1 MSKSFEIPRRLI
13 VAVGGNA
20 LDPAEG
26 RGTPEEQKAIAAATA
41 QAMLPL
47 LELDNQLVVVHGNG
61 PQVGKLILANA
72 AAQDRVAPQSLDIL
86 VAQTQ
91 GALAYILSQAFEN
104 ALREAGNPRHVVG
117 LVTQVEVDPE
127 DPAFQ
132 NPTKP
137 VGPFFSEA
145 QAKALAK
152 ELGVTVREDSGRGWR
167 YVVASPRPMHIC
179 DVSLVEALLCA
190 RTVVIAGG
198 GGGIPVVRDEQG
210 RRRGVEAVIDKDLT
224 AAVMADVLG
233 IRDMM
238 ILTAV
243 PRVAVDFGKPSQ
255 KDLARASLS
264 DMKRYLAEGHFPP
277 GSMGPKVEAA
287 IRFLESGGRRVI
299 ITSLETAVPALRG
312 DTGTHIVHDHDCVA
326 DGESLPTL
334 GAAGRLLRPP
344 ATLMAA

>member
-1 MSKSFEIPRRLI
+1 MQASLDIPRRLI

-20 LDPAEG
+20 IDPAG
-26 RGTPEEQKAIAAATA
+26 SRGTPEEQKAIAEATA
-41 QAMLPL
+41 KTMLPL
-47 LELDNQLVVVHGNG
+47 LELDNQLVIVHGNG
-61 PQVGKLILANA
+61 PQVGKLLLANA

-117 LVTQVEVDPE
+117 LVTQVEVDPK
-127 DPAFQ
+127 DPAFA

-145 QAKALAK
+145 EARKLAN
-152 ELGVTVREDSGRGWR
+152 ELGVTVQEDSGRGWR
-167 YVVASPRPMHIC
+167 YVVPSPKPRHVC
-179 DVSLVEALLCA
+179 DISLVESLMCT

-198 GGGIPVVRDEQG
+198 GGGIPVVRDEEG
-210 RRRGVEAVIDKDLT
+210 RRHGVEAVIDKDLT
-224 AAVMADVLG
+224 TAVMANVLG

-243 PRVAVDFGKPSQ
+243 PRVAIHFGTPQQQELEQVS
-255 KDLARASLS
+255 AS
-264 DMKRYLAEGHFPP
+264 DMRRYLAEGHFPA

-287 IRFLESGGRRVI
+287 LRFLDAGGRRVI
-299 ITSLETAVPALRG
+299 VTSLDTAVPALKG
-312 DTGTHIVHDHDCVA
+312 ETGTHIVPDHVMA
-326 DGESLPTL
+326 QQAESD
-334 GAAGRLLRPP
+334 AAQPARNGLLRRV
-344 ATLMAA
+344 A